1 MDGREAQPARE
12 LWYCDGWA
20 PNLKIHHRVR
30 GALFDGRSAYQRIE
44 VCDTYD
50 FGRLLI
56 IDDLPQAAERDEMI
70 YARAIT
76 WPALLAVK
84 GPKRVLVA
92 GGGDGHVLRDVLRF
106 PTVTSAVICDI
117 DSMVTQ
123 VTSELM
129 PFMWNGAGED
139 RRTRIEHRD
148 ALEFLADLA
157 PGSFEVVISDITDPT
172 GEGTASHGL
181 YTPEYFKLL
190 RRALVDGGICVAQ
203 AQGPSIKDWA
213 DPKRLR
219 GLAAGVFRAVRSGH
233 AYVPSFGYPEGFIFA
248 SDDPRALDLARSQ
261 AESALADN
269 GLVGDP
275 YFDAAVYQAMFAL
288 PPLVAA
294 ELARSA
300 DAAGERS
307 GETPRGPGGS
317 LTR

>member
-1 MDGREAQPARE
+1 
-12 LWYCDGWA
+12 
-20 PNLKIHHRVR
+20 
-30 GALFDGRSAYQRIE
+30 
-44 VCDTYD
+44 D

-56 IDDLPQAAERDEMI
+56 IDDLPQAAGREEMI
-70 YARAIT
+70 YGGAIT
-76 WPALLAVK
+76 WPALLGVK

-139 RRTRIEHRD
+139 RRARIEHRD

-190 RRALVDGGICVAQ
+190 RRALGGGGICVAQ
-203 AQGPSIKDWA
+203 AQELSIKGWA
-213 DPKRLR
+213 DHKRPR
-219 GLAAGVFRAVRSGH
+219 RPAAGGFRAV
-233 AYVPSFGYPEGFIFA
+233 
-248 SDDPRALDLARSQ
+248 
-261 AESALADN
+261 
-269 GLVGDP
+269 
-275 YFDAAVYQAMFAL
+275 
-288 PPLVAA
+288 
-294 ELARSA
+294 
-300 DAAGERS
+300 
-307 GETPRGPGGS
+307 GPGLAYAPPFGFAD
-317 LTR
+317 